1 LLFSNDTLLPTRELS
16 TTSLEAIK
24 AIIRVVSLAAGSRL
38 GPYEIVAAIGAG
50 GMGEVYKARDS
61 RLDRTV
67 AIKVLSQSLATD
79 PSFHSRFERETKAVA
94 ALSHP
99 NIVAIHDVGSEN
111 GVVFAVMEL
120 LDGTTLRERLTAH
133 GPHGLPLQKALDIAL
148 QVARGLSA
156 AHDKGLV
163 HRDIKPE
170 NLFITSD
177 GRAKILDFGLAKQ
190 PIGGGPAATVTPTL
204 PLATTPGTMLG
215 TVGYLA
221 PEQARG
227 YAIDQRAD
235 IFGLGAVLY
244 EMLSG
249 QRAFPGGTPADTI
262 SAILNLDPPDLS
274 EIEPTV
280 SPGLDRIVRRCLEK
294 NVAERF
300 HSAHDLA
307 IALEAVSGDRRAS
320 SIAPVAPATGAST
333 RWLRAG
339 VAVALAAA
347 CAALGAIVS
356 LSVRPATR
364 AAGRVHAALLP
375 PDGIDVSDAPSVSP
389 DGRSVAFVGVDT
401 NVVTRL
407 WIRRLSDSS
416 ARLLPGTDDAKFPFW
431 SPDGRSLAFFA
442 QGQLK
447 RIELAGGP
455 PRALAPVS
463 DPRGG
468 SWSKDGVIVLAPNSG
483 DGLYRMPADGGP
495 VSRLTTLD
503 AGRHEVSHRWP
514 VFLPD
519 GKHVLF
525 VNRSPNPDE
534 RLAIFSVA
542 LDAPERLEKL
552 MPAQSTGMYANG
564 KLWWARGTT
573 LFAQPFDAAQ
583 LKLTGEMVAVLE
595 HVLVDQSMDG
605 LVAVSVAGETIAART
620 AEQPESQLTWFDRRG
635 QRLGVLGPRGASD
648 PDISPDGRMLAFDR
662 AESMETGAKTGLWT
676 SALDRGTI
684 ARVGPSLRN
693 DVMPTWSPDGRTL
706 IFASDRGG
714 SFDLFEKSLG
724 PEPERELLHSP
735 LWKYPESWSPDGRTL
750 LFSQLD
756 PKSRIDL
763 WLLPLDGGKPTLFV
777 GTDAD
782 ETQGRFSADGR
793 WIAYTSSESGRA
805 EVYVQRFPRSDGRWQ
820 ISQDGGSNPLWRR
833 DGGELFFLSLDNRV
847 MSAEVRNHSTAF
859 DAAVPTSLFQASR
872 LSRRSALLGGDR
884 YYAVTPGGDRFLVNQ
899 STSDLRASAITI
911 VIDR

>member
-1 LLFSNDTLLPTRELS
+1 
-16 TTSLEAIK
+16 
-24 AIIRVVSLAAGSRL
+24 VSLAAGSRL

-249 QRAFPGGTPADTI
+249 QRAFPGDTPADTI

-320 SIAPVAPATGAST
+320 SIAPVASATGAST

-339 VAVALAAA
+339 AGVALAAA

-364 AAGRVHAALLP
+364 APGRVHAALLP
-375 PDGIDVSDAPSVSP
+375 PDGIDE
-389 DGRSVAFVGVDT
+389 
-401 NVVTRL
+401 
-407 WIRRLSDSS
+407 I
-416 ARLLPGTDDAKFPFW
+416 
-431 SPDGRSLAFFA
+431 
-442 QGQLK
+442 
-447 RIELAGGP
+447 
-455 PRALAPVS
+455 
-463 DPRGG
+463 
-468 SWSKDGVIVLAPNSG
+468 
-483 DGLYRMPADGGP
+483 
-495 VSRLTTLD
+495 
-503 AGRHEVSHRWP
+503 
-514 VFLPD
+514 
-519 GKHVLF
+519 
-525 VNRSPNPDE
+525 
-534 RLAIFSVA
+534 
-542 LDAPERLEKL
+542 
-552 MPAQSTGMYANG
+552 
-564 KLWWARGTT
+564 
-573 LFAQPFDAAQ
+573 
-583 LKLTGEMVAVLE
+583 
-595 HVLVDQSMDG
+595 
-605 LVAVSVAGETIAART
+605 
-620 AEQPESQLTWFDRRG
+620 
-635 QRLGVLGPRGASD
+635 
-648 PDISPDGRMLAFDR
+648 
-662 AESMETGAKTGLWT
+662 
-676 SALDRGTI
+676 
-684 ARVGPSLRN
+684 
-693 DVMPTWSPDGRTL
+693 
-706 IFASDRGG
+706 
-714 SFDLFEKSLG
+714 
-724 PEPERELLHSP
+724 
-735 LWKYPESWSPDGRTL
+735 
-750 LFSQLD
+750 
-756 PKSRIDL
+756 
-763 WLLPLDGGKPTLFV
+763 
-777 GTDAD
+777 
-782 ETQGRFSADGR
+782 
-793 WIAYTSSESGRA
+793 GRA
-805 EVYVQRFPRSDGRWQ
+805 SCRE
-820 ISQDGGSNPLWRR
+820 
-833 DGGELFFLSLDNRV
+833 RV
-847 MSAEVRNHSTAF
+847 
-859 DAAVPTSLFQASR
+859 
-872 LSRRSALLGGDR
+872 
-884 YYAVTPGGDRFLVNQ
+884 
-899 STSDLRASAITI
+899 
-911 VIDR
+911 